1 MDPQG
6 DIWPHLAGEG
16 EKSVTVDVEI
26 YENWLVPAPEEHV
39 NAPPAPIAT
48 GATGAAH
55 NDRPDG
61 GHDGHSHGDDHSHL
75 SRPELEQKAVS
86 DEAAPCIGEQVMRPN
101 KGQSLFSVIQKK
113 ARFFA
118 IWSITLLRFVSFA
131 GGKIRRTTGLQ
142 SSKTQEVG
150 SRKRGEKVRRPLF
163 PAL

>member
-26 YENWLVPAPEEHV
+26 YENWLVPAPEDHV

-48 GATGAAH
+48 GAA
-55 NDRPDG
+55 
-61 GHDGHSHGDDHSHL
+61 HDGHGHDEAHEDHSHL

-101 KGQSLFSVIQKK
+101 KGQSLFNIGYS
-113 ARFFA
+113 
-118 IWSITLLRFVSFA
+118 
-131 GGKIRRTTGLQ
+131 GKSKVFRHLEYYIVEIRELC
-142 SSKTQEVG
+142 
-150 SRKRGEKVRRPLF
+150 RGQNT
-163 PAL
+163 

>member
-26 YENWLVPAPEEHV
+26 YENWLVPAPEDHV

-48 GATGAAH
+48 GAA
-55 NDRPDG
+55 
-61 GHDGHSHGDDHSHL
+61 HDGHGHDEAHEDHSHL

-101 KGQSLFSVIQKK
+101 KGQGLFNVGYS
-113 ARFFA
+113 
-118 IWSITLLRFVSFA
+118 
-131 GGKIRRTTGLQ
+131 GKSKVFRHLEYYIVEIRELC
-142 SSKTQEVG
+142 
-150 SRKRGEKVRRPLF
+150 RGQNT
-163 PAL
+163 

>member
-48 GATGAAH
+48 GA
-55 NDRPDG
+55 
-61 GHDGHSHGDDHSHL
+61 HDGHDEALEDHSHL
-75 SRPELEQKAVS
+75 SRPQLEQRAVS

-101 KGQSLFSVIQKK
+101 KGQRLPNVIQEK

-131 GGKIRRTTGLQ
+131 GGKIRRTSGFQ

-150 SRKRGEKVRRPLF
+150 SRKR
-163 PAL
+163 

>member
-48 GATGAAH
+48 GAAH
-55 NDRPDG
+55 DG
-61 GHDGHSHGDDHSHL
+61 GHRHDEAHDDHSHL

-101 KGQSLFSVIQKK
+101 KGQGLPNVIQGK

-118 IWSITLLRFVSFA
+118 IWTQLCRTSKVISIPMINLM
-131 GGKIRRTTGLQ
+131 
-142 SSKTQEVG
+142 
-150 SRKRGEKVRRPLF
+150 
-163 PAL
+163 

>member
-48 GATGAAH
+48 GAAH
-55 NDRPDG
+55 NDRPGG

-86 DEAAPCIGEQVMRPN
+86 DEDAPCIGEQVKRPN
-101 KGQSLFSVIQKK
+101 KDQGLPKVIHEKQGVSLSGVVH
-113 ARFFA
+113 
-118 IWSITLLRFVSFA
+118 SIEIRELR
-131 GGKIRRTTGLQ
+131 RGLN
-142 SSKTQEVG
+142 T
-150 SRKRGEKVRRPLF
+150 
-163 PAL
+163 